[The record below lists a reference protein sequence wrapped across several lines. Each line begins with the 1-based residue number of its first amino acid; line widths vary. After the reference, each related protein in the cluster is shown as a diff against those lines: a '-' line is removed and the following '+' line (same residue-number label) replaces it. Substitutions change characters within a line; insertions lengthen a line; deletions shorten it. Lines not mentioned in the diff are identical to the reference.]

1 MELNKI
7 SSFKSFSEMRNQ
19 ETAVKTEQENKVKRV
34 KSLEKISTILDELE
48 ISDMSELDE
57 EKRKALYSKLF
68 NEDREEE
75 IVDDIKDLG
84 EPKQADPKD
93 GEELESELDEAK
105 VTLDAIEP
113 DEKGLVAFCKKK
125 GIK

>member
-68 NEDREEE
+68 NEDRDEE
-75 IVDDIKDLG
+75 IADDINTSRVVVSRLLKV
-84 EPKQADPKD
+84 
-93 GEELESELDEAK
+93 LENEGK
-105 VTLDAIEP
+105 
-113 DEKGLVAFCKKK
+113 
-125 GIK
+125 IKIRRNRIIIDKI